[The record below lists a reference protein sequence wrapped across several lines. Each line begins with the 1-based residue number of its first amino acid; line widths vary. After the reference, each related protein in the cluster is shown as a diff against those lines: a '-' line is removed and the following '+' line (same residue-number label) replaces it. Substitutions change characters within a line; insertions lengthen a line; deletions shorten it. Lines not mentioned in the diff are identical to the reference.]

1 MIDISLDRYYVII
14 QLAIVL
20 SLVVILSQIVFKPFL
35 GILQERKNRVKR
47 AEEQARDLQHR
58 SEELMERYRESIAAA
73 HVQGATI
80 REKIRKE
87 SLAREMEI
95 LQKAMEE
102 ANRLIQE
109 IKMRIRDE
117 METARA
123 GLQSQAQNLSREIA
137 ERILGRGLQ

>member
-1 MIDISLDRYYVII
+1 MIELNLTMII
-14 QLAIVL
+14 QLFIVL

-35 GILQERKNRVKR
+35 GILQERKDRVKR
-47 AEEQARDLQHR
+47 AEEKARDLQHR
-58 SEELMERYRESIAAA
+58 SEELMERYRESISAA
-73 HVQGATI
+73 HAQGATI

-87 SLAREMEI
+87 SLAKEMEI

-109 IKMRIRDE
+109 IKMRITDE

-137 ERILGRGLQ
+137 KKVLGRSLQ

>member
-1 MIDISLDRYYVII
+1 MIDLNLTMII
-14 QLAIVL
+14 QLFIVL

-35 GILQERKNRVKR
+35 GILQERKDRVKR

-58 SEELMERYRESIAAA
+58 SEELMERYRGSIAAA
-73 HVQGATI
+73 HAQGATI

-87 SLAREMEI
+87 SLAKEMEI
-95 LQKAMEE
+95 LQRAMEE

>member
-1 MIDISLDRYYVII
+1 MIELNLTLII

-20 SLVVILSQIVFKPFL
+20 SLMAIFSQVVFKPFL
-35 GILQERKNRVKR
+35 TMVAERRDRIEGAEKR
-47 AEEQARDLQHR
+47 ARNLQQR
-58 SEELMERYRESIAAA
+58 SEELMERYREAIAAA
-73 HVQGATI
+73 HAQGAAI

-87 SLAREMEI
+87 GLAKEMEI

-109 IKMRIRDE
+109 MKMEISDE

-123 GLQSQAQNLSREIA
+123 GLQLQTQNLSREIA
-137 ERILGRGLQ
+137 EKILGRGLQ

>member
-1 MIDISLDRYYVII
+1 MIELNLTLII

-20 SLVVILSQIVFKPFL
+20 SLMAIFSQVVFKPFL
-35 GILQERKNRVKR
+35 TMVAERRDRIEGAEKR
-47 AEEQARDLQHR
+47 ARDLQQR
-58 SEELMERYRESIAAA
+58 SEELMERYREAIAAA
-73 HVQGATI
+73 HVQGAAI

-87 SLAREMEI
+87 GLAKEMEI

-109 IKMRIRDE
+109 MKMEISDE

-123 GLQSQAQNLSREIA
+123 SLQLQSQSLSREIA
-137 ERILGRGLQ
+137 EKILGRGLQ